1 MREADAS
8 PSLAA
13 TVNLDDPCFAQR
25 SDDMPNRIRR
35 YCLDLSLPAPR
46 TRGETVR
53 LILESLAQAYPRTLR
68 TLEDTVGERLPVLH
82 IVGGGARNE
91 LLCRMTA
98 DACGGT
104 VVAGPAEAT
113 AIGNLLVQ
121 ASAAAHY
128 RPARPSVTWCAPAS
142 RSSNTRRSPMKPSTS
157 STKDRTELGVFLTRL
172 LQ

>member
-35 YCLDLSLPAPR
+35 YCLDLSLPIR
-46 TRGETVR
+46 T
-53 LILESLAQAYPRTLR
+53 
-68 TLEDTVGERLPVLH
+68 
-82 IVGGGARNE
+82 RNE

-121 ASAAAHY
+121 ASAAGAL
-128 RPARPSVTWCAPAS
+128 PAGTSIRDVV
-142 RSSNTRRSPMKPSTS
+142 RSSVALVEYTPVANEAEYVI
-157 STKDRTELGVFLTRL
+157 DEG
-172 LQ
+172 QN

>member
-121 ASAAAHY
+121 ASAAGAL
-128 RPARPSVTWCAPAS
+128 PAGTSIRDVV
-142 RSSNTRRSPMKPSTS
+142 RSSVALVEYTPVANEAEYVI
-157 STKDRTELGVFLTRL
+157 DEG
-172 LQ
+172 QN